1 MNRKVYSADVLEKY
15 ILMFIKDGINYLT
28 LVKEYGL
35 SIHNTI
41 FYQYVNKYRK
51 YGLEV
56 LTSSKNRHFLP
67 ISFPQILLD
76 KIRHLFLIKNSLP
89 MFHSITFIV
98 HLNKLNPMEKVIQNR
113 CCDPFIA

>member
-15 ILMFIKDGINYLT
+15 ILMFIKDGINYPT

-51 YGLEV
+51 YGLEA
-56 LTSSKNRHFLP
+56 LKPRKLNNIYSEEFKLNTALG
-67 ISFPQILLD
+67 
-76 KIRHLFLIKNSLP
+76 
-89 MFHSITFIV
+89 IV
-98 HLNKLNPMEKVIQNR
+98 HQCGTFVHCMRAKSPPSAKIIVQLYNLLYTYFMYEFSYK
-113 CCDPFIA
+113 